1 MAKNKKYE
9 DSHFEEYFDS
19 QTIVDID
26 IEKRMKE
33 AFIDYAMSVIVSRAL
48 PDVRDGL
55 KPVHRRILY
64 SMHEEHLTSD
74 KPFFKSATTVG
85 NVIGRYHPHGDASVY
100 DAMVR
105 LAQDFSMRY
114 PLIDGHGN
122 FGSVDGDPPAA
133 YRYTEARM
141 SKLSNT
147 MLENIEKN
155 TVDFAPNFDEK
166 RKEPTILPTR
176 IPTLLINGSSG
187 IAVGMATNIPP
198 HNLTEVL
205 NGVMAKIDN
214 PDISVEELMEHI
226 KGPDFPTKASIMG
239 KSGIRS
245 AYLTGKGKIV
255 VRAKAQ
261 IEERKDGTSSII
273 VTELPYQVNKKM
285 LVESIAELVKDK
297 KIEGLSDIDDHSSD
311 RVGIRLEIFLKRDAN
326 PQVVLNQLYK
336 FTRLQDSFSINML
349 AICDGKPKTMG
360 LNEILAKF
368 IEFQEEIVTRR
379 TRYDLEKA
387 EARMHILEGLRIAL
401 ANIDAVIETIR
412 NSYDDA
418 KERLMER
425 FGFSD
430 IQAQSVLDM
439 RLAQLQRLNGEKID
453 EEFNMLTQLCEEYRL
468 LLSDRNK
475 LMEKIKEELTEIRDK
490 YGDERLTTI
499 EPAIDMIDDEDLI
512 EREDCVITMTHFGY
526 VKRLPTSTYK
536 SQHRGGRGI
545 SGLSTRDEDFVETIF
560 TASSHDFL
568 MFFTNK
574 GRMYKIKAY
583 RIAESGRQ
591 AKGTAIVNLI
601 PLESD
606 EKVTATIP
614 ISEFSEDKYL
624 TMITK
629 RGFVKKTSLDE
640 YDSNRKGGIIA
651 IGLREDDELIEVA
664 LTEED
669 DNIILGTKNGMCIK
683 FSQTDVRAMGRGASG
698 VIGIKLKDDDYVIGG
713 NVTKDEGMLLSVTE
727 NGYGKKTDITE
738 FKCQFRGGRG
748 VSGYKITDKT
758 GLIAGCRIVT
768 DDDDVLMITS
778 DGVIIRTGV
787 DEISMF
793 GRVTQGVRVMKLA
806 DDISVVSIAKAAKEE
821 EEEED
826 SSEEA
831 SQEVTAIETAPVE
844 E

>member
-9 DSHFEEYFDS
+9 DSHFEEYFDT
-19 QTIVDID
+19 QTIVDVD

-33 AFIDYAMSVIVSRAL
+33 AFIDYAMSVIVARAL

-147 MLENIEKN
+147 LLENIEKN
-155 TVDFAPNFDEK
+155 TVDFIPNFDEK
-166 RKEPTILPTR
+166 RREPTVLPTR
-176 IPTLLINGSSG
+176 IPTLLVNGSSG

-205 NGVMAKIDN
+205 NGAMAQIDN

-226 KGPDFPTKASIMG
+226 QGPDFPTKASIMG

-273 VTELPYQVNKKM
+273 VTELPYQVNKKV

-336 FTRLQDSFSINML
+336 FTRLQDSFSINMI
-349 AICDGKPKTMG
+349 AIDDGKPRTLG
-360 LNEILAKF
+360 LKDILARF
-368 IEFQEEIVTRR
+368 ISFQEEIVTRR
-379 TRYDLEKA
+379 TKYDLEKA
-387 EARMHILEGLRIAL
+387 EARMHILEGLKIAL

-439 RLAQLQRLNGEKID
+439 RLAQLQKLNGEKID
-453 EEFNMLTQLCEEYRL
+453 EEYNYLADLVREYKA
-468 LLSDRNK
+468 LLSDRSL

-490 YGDERLTTI
+490 YGDERLTSI
-499 EPAIDMIDDEDLI
+499 EPAVDLIEDEDLI

-526 VKRLPTSTYK
+526 VKRLPTSTYR

-560 TASSHDFL
+560 TASSHDYI

-591 AKGTAIVNLI
+591 AKGTAIVNLL

-624 TMITK
+624 SMITK
-629 RGFVKKTSLDE
+629 RGFVKKTDLKE

-664 LTEED
+664 LTEEG

-683 FSQTDVRAMGRGASG
+683 FSEKDVRPMGRGASG
-698 VIGIKLKDDDYVIGG
+698 VTGIKLRADDYVIGA
-713 NVTKDEGMLLSVTE
+713 NVCKDEGMLLSVTE
-727 NGYGKKTDITE
+727 NGYGKKTDINE
-738 FKCQFRGGRG
+738 FKCQIRAGRG
-748 VSGYKITDKT
+748 VTGYKITEKT
-758 GLIAGCRIVT
+758 GLIAGCKIVSDE
-768 DDDDVLMITS
+768 DDIMMITS

-787 DEISMF
+787 EEISMF

-806 DDISVVSIAKAAKEE
+806 DDISVVSIAKADKEDLE
-821 EEEED
+821 E
-826 SSEEA
+826 SEENENLSA
-831 SQEVTAIETAPVE
+831 NE